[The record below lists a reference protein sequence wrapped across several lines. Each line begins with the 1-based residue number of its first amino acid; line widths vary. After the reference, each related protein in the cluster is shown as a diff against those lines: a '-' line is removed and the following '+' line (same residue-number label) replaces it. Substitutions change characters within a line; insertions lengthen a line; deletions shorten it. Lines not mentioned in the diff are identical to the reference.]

1 MRWIK
6 WDQPRLIPGNQLAFC
21 DKAVSAYAISRNLL
35 RNFVFSRRVVRKKP
49 MHRPVICYFF
59 LLIVTSSALAFGQ
72 ANLPKPSPAATPSL
86 AKGEGLSPAP
96 VALSREQIQDLI
108 RQVAEKDDE
117 NDKRQRDYTYVE
129 RLEEHKLN
137 GKGEVTSTEVRTYDV
152 MQIYQEQCRRLTSK
166 NDKPLSP
173 RDAAKQDEKIQ
184 KIIDQRKNETE
195 AQREKR
201 LKQEEKER
209 EDDRQFV
216 KEVADAYNFTLAGVE
231 PLDGRETYVIDADP
245 RSGFEPKRKEA
256 KILPKF
262 RFRIWID
269 RAEHQWVK
277 LDAQC
282 IDTVSLGLF
291 LARIHKGS
299 RIIVDTTRV
308 NDEVWLPRHVAVHV
322 DVRVALLK
330 NFDVDEDI
338 TYRDYRKFHAASK
351 IVGMEELK

>member
-1 MRWIK
+1 M
-6 WDQPRLIPGNQLAFC
+6 QSS
-21 DKAVSAYAISRNLL
+21 VISSLL
-35 RNFVFSRRVVRKKP
+35 SLVV
-49 MHRPVICYFF
+49 IW
-59 LLIVTSSALAFGQ
+59 SALAFGQ
-72 ANLPKPSPAATPSL
+72 ASVSTPSSPATPS
-86 AKGEGLSPAP
+86 AAADGGLSTAS
-96 VALSREQIQDLI
+96 VSLSLEQIQDLI

-129 RLEEHKLN
+129 RVEEHKLN

-152 MQIYQEQCRRLTSK
+152 MQIYREQCRRLTSK

-173 RDAAKQDEKIQ
+173 KDAAKEDEKIQ
-184 KIIDQRKNETE
+184 KIIDKRKSESE
-195 AQREKR
+195 EQREKR

-209 EDDRQFV
+209 EEDRQFV
-216 KEVADAYNFTLAGVE
+216 KEVADAYNFTLVGVE
-231 PLDGRETYVIDADP
+231 PLDDRETYVIDAEP
-245 RSGFEPKRKEA
+245 RPGFEPKRKEA
-256 KILPKF
+256 KVLPKF

-282 IDTVSLGLF
+282 IDTVSFGLF

-330 NFDVDEDI
+330 NFNVNEDI
-338 TYRDYRKFHAASK
+338 TYKDYRKFHAASK
-351 IVGMEELK
+351 IVSMEEVK